1 MKKLCFFLL
10 LVFTTISLFSQQ
22 ALTREELL
30 KKSRSQKTAGFIL
43 LGAGATTLL
52 IISTGDTDLDAVG
65 PLFIGGTAAVLGSIP
80 LFIAAGRNKRKAN
93 KMTGS
98 IGLQQ
103 APLIELAGPR
113 YRSYPVLALQL
124 SL

>member
-1 MKKLCFFLL
+1 MKKFCFFLL
-10 LVFTTISLFSQQ
+10 LALTTSTLFSQQ
-22 ALTREELL
+22 ALIREELL
-30 KKSRSQKTAGFIL
+30 KKSKSQKTAGFIL
-43 LGAGATTLL
+43 LGAGVTTLI
-52 IISTGDTDLDAVG
+52 IISAGDTEFDAVG

-103 APLIELAGPR
+103 APAIELAGIR
-113 YRSYPVLALQL
+113 YRSYPVLSLQFAL
-124 SL
+124 

>member
-1 MKKLCFFLL
+1 MKKLCFFLV
-10 LVFTTISLFSQQ
+10 LVFTTTTLFSQQ

-30 KKSRSQKTAGFIL
+30 KKSKSQKTAGFIL
-43 LGAGATTLL
+43 LGAGATTL
-52 IISTGDTDLDAVG
+52 IIMSTGDTDLDAAG
-65 PLFIGGTAAVLGSIP
+65 ALFIGGTAAVLGSIP

-103 APLIELAGPR
+103 APAVELAGIR
-113 YRSYPVLALQL
+113 YRSYPAL
-124 SL
+124 SLKIKI

>member
-1 MKKLCFFLL
+1 MKKFCFSLL
-10 LVFTTISLFSQQ
+10 LLFATTTLFSQQ

-30 KKSRSQKTAGFIL
+30 KKSKSQKTTGFIL
-43 LGAGATTLL
+43 LGAGTTTLV
-52 IISTGDTDLDAVG
+52 IISAGDTEFDAVG

-80 LFIAAGRNKRKAN
+80 LFIAAGRNKKKAN

-103 APLIELAGPR
+103 APTIELAAVR
-113 YRSYPVLALQL
+113 YRSYPAL
-124 SL
+124 SLKIKI

>member
-10 LVFTTISLFSQQ
+10 LAFTTISLFSQQ

-30 KKSRSQKTAGFIL
+30 KKSKSQKTVGFIL
-43 LGAGATTLL
+43 LGAGATTL
-52 IISTGDTDLDAVG
+52 IIMSTGDTDLDAAG
-65 PLFIGGTAAVLGSIP
+65 PLFIGGAAAVLGSIP

-103 APLIELAGPR
+103 APTMQLADVR
-113 YRSYPVLALQL
+113 YRSFPAL
-124 SL
+124 SLKIKI

>member
-1 MKKLCFFLL
+1 MKKPFFFLL
-10 LVFTTISLFSQQ
+10 LVFTTTTLFSQQ

-30 KKSRSQKTAGFIL
+30 KKSKSQKTAGFIL
-43 LGAGATTLL
+43 LGAGATTLI

-103 APLIELAGPR
+103 APALQLAGIR
-113 YRSYPVLALQL
+113 YRSYPAF
-124 SL
+124 SLKLNL